1 MRIRLAYPPPGVKKS
16 TKIWISN
23 RATVAQEQEK
33 SISEGR
39 VTAMHPQDLY
49 KYCYIC
55 CCKGV

>member
-1 MRIRLAYPPPGVKKS
+1 MRIRLAYPPPGLKES

-49 KYCYIC
+49 K
-55 CCKGV
+55 